1 MVKRRCLLAAGLMCL
16 SGSALAA
23 LEPMLDAETIVPNG
37 GTLRFFPGANWAS
50 GVNRRI
56 TKVFSES
63 PYQRRSALCNHRCG
77 WNVLEGG
84 MGEYLFDKTLEP
96 LLVNCV
102 RERSRI
108 TLGLAWMCGG
118 GLRGN
123 TNVVWNADGAW
134 CAVPRYL

>member
-1 MVKRRCLLAAGLMCL
+1 MCL
-16 SGSALAA
+16 SGSALTV

-37 GTLRFFPGANWAS
+37 GTLRFFPNAHWES

-63 PYQRRSALCNHRCG
+63 PYRRRSALCNHRCG
-77 WNVLEGG
+77 WNALEGRKD
-84 MGEYLFDKTLEP
+84 EYLFDRTLEP
-96 LLVNCV
+96 CV

-108 TLGLAWMCGG
+108 TIGLAWMCGG

-123 TNVVWNADGAW
+123 TNVVWNADGA
-134 CAVPRYL
+134 